1 MERTLLGRQRRTSY
15 FVHVWRQRAPCQ
27 L

>member
-15 FVHVWRQRAPCQ
+15 FAHV
-27 L
+27 